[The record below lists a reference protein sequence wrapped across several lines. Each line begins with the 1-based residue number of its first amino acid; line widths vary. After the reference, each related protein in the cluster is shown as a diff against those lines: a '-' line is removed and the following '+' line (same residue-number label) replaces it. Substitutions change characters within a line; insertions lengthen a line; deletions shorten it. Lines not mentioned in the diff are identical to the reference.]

1 MRVFPNDAT
10 PLLNL
15 SVKRA
20 DSASDDDRDPD
31 SRPSWSDVRLG
42 NGWPKIETMV
52 QERSATVG
60 RPQRHVAA
68 MEWNGTNMEFGHLA
82 VAWGARPSSTHQRM
96 GRPPWPVTRR
106 RSKDH

>member
-68 MEWNGTNMEFGHLA
+68 MEWNGMEWNKYGI
-82 VAWGARPSSTHQRM
+82 RPSSRCLGGSALFHASAYGPATVARY
-96 GRPPWPVTRR
+96 
-106 RSKDH
+106 S